1 MNTGSILAEAGHLRK
16 PFETL
21 CELGIIDLLVHDPGI
36 CCNGTRHMKARVK
49 WVEDRTFVGESGS
62 GHKVV
67 LGTAFGEEGRT
78 PGPSPMEMV
87 LIGTG
92 GCSAYDVVH
101 ILQKGREP
109 VEDCVVE
116 LDADRAETEPRVFTR
131 IHMHFIVK
139 GRGLAVN
146 KVERAISLS
155 IEKYCSASAMLAK
168 TATITHDFEV
178 VDTSAG

>member
-1 MNTGSILAEAGHLRK
+1 
-16 PFETL
+16 
-21 CELGIIDLLVHDPGI
+21 
-36 CCNGTRHMKARVK
+36 MKARVK

-67 LGTAFGEEGRT
+67 LGTAHGPEGRT
-78 PGPSPMEMV
+78 PGPSPMELV

-101 ILQKGREP
+101 ILEKGREA

-116 LDADRAETEPRVFTR
+116 LDCDRAETEPRVFTR
-131 IHMHFIVK
+131 IHMRFTVK
-139 GRGLAVN
+139 GQALSRD
-146 KVERAISLS
+146 KVQRAINLS

-168 TATITHDFEV
+168 TATITYDFEV
-178 VDTSAG
+178 IDTTGK